1 MESTRQKK
9 VSRLVQKELAFYFQ
23 RESRNHFGS
32 ALITVT
38 IVRVSPD
45 LSHARVY
52 LSLFKAPKPEELMEV
67 IKGMKKEIRKMLGEL
82 VRNQLRIVPDLDF
95 FLDDSID
102 YFENIDRL
110 LSKD

>member
-1 MESTRQKK
+1 
-9 VSRLVQKELAFYFQ
+9 
-23 RESRNHFGS
+23 
-32 ALITVT
+32 
-38 IVRVSPD
+38 
-45 LSHARVY
+45 